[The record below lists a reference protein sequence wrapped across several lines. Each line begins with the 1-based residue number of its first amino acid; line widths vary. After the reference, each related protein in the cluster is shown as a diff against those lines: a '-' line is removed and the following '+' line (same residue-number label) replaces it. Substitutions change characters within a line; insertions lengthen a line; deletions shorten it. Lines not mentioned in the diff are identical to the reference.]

1 MVERAEFI
9 SESIDFL
16 QRFLMKSLQKHSEEH
31 GVTIPQARVIGEVY
45 AHKTMSIKQLSKNLK
60 MTQSTVSDI
69 VERLTTKGLLLKTP
83 NPKDKRFVEISL
95 PDNISD
101 EINGSITEIANK
113 SLNSALTFLD
123 SHEQEIVEQGMRLLV
138 TAVKKKMETDG
149 MDNYEFFDVLYFLG
163 EDKGKKEK

>member
-83 NPKDKRFVEISL
+83 SPKDKRFVEISL
-95 PDNISD
+95 PENISD

-149 MDNYEFFDVLYFLG
+149 MDNYEFFDVLYFL
-163 EDKGKKEK
+163 EEKGKKEK